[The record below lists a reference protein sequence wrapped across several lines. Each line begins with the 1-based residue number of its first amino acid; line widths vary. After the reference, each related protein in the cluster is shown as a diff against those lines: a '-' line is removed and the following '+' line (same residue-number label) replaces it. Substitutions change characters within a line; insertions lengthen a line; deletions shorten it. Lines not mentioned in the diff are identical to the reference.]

1 VPAGR
6 VLYHRDSVI
15 GLDAFAL
22 MLLIAALFLLVL
34 AGAVGWIVRL
44 ERGRDSS
51 AEQTEDR

>member
-1 VPAGR
+1 M
-6 VLYHRDSVI
+6 I